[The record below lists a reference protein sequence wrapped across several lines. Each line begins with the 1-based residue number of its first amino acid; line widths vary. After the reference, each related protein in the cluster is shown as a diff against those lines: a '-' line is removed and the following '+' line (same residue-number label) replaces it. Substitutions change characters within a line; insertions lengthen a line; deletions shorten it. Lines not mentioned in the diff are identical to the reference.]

1 MTIRTVVVRK
11 TTNEK
16 PRRLLEPEEFCKML
30 LSRRRLVPC
39 DKIGTDACRLLY
51 ETSGELF
58 DVGVAT
64 LDKYVETEERLEYRA

>member
-16 PRRLLEPEEFCKML
+16 PRRLLEPEEFCKLL
-30 LSRRRLVPC
+30 LSRRRLVRC
-39 DKIGTDACRLLY
+39 DKIGTDGCRLLN

-58 DVGVAT
+58 DVGEAT